1 MFAETQAPNSPTNN
15 LSMDSSVSFS
25 VKARFDCV
33 TLGEQPGYRAKH
45 VGHSGSGILESGLRY
60 HDV

>member
-1 MFAETQAPNSPTNN
+1 
-15 LSMDSSVSFS
+15 MDSSVSFS